1 MARGSGAAWLSGEL
15 RWQLPVEASP
25 IRCLDARLLDSY
37 DLDVANKPACW
48 LFVGFK
54 ARVSVTLP
62 RALDHPVAH
71 LVQCETSTLCSSVG
85 RLPHGRAVA
94 RSYKNTSG
102 ILMPSPESVNAN
114 GTLDYPTFGLHSKP
128 FQVAVP
134 ANFGRD
140 LEEMHTPM
148 QQGQTIIATI
158 QQQLRLASK
167 QGYMLEY
174 VLGSRAAGPIDGFIS
189 TRTNHS
195 WYRRAGGVY
204 VLSLACP
211 IVATCPFFRSF

>member
-37 DLDVANKPACW
+37 NLDVANKPACW

-62 RALDHPVAH
+62 RALDHPAH
-71 LVQCETSTLCSSVG
+71 LVQCENSTLCSSVG

-102 ILMPSPESVNAN
+102 ILMPSPESVFKNGRGVQLNAPMREN
-114 GTLDYPTFGLHSKP
+114 PN
-128 FQVAVP
+128 FQ
-134 ANFGRD
+134 
-140 LEEMHTPM
+140 
-148 QQGQTIIATI
+148 IAAI
-158 QQQLRLASK
+158 ERPRK
-167 QGYMLEY
+167 RNPEY
-174 VLGSRAAGPIDGFIS
+174 SNLP
-189 TRTNHS
+189 
-195 WYRRAGGVY
+195 
-204 VLSLACP
+204 
-211 IVATCPFFRSF
+211 